1 MLVITKTVT
10 NSWSGVFIA
19 MLEQI
24 LLHTALVFSNNLG
37 RVFVFF
43 EQALCSLFMDR
54 GQLTQG
60 YRGTARRQSFV

>member
-43 EQALCSLFMDR
+43 EQSLMLPFY
-54 GQLTQG
+54 G
-60 YRGTARRQSFV
+60 